1 MDDLVDRIARALVPL
16 LCGSQEDQHGRD
28 LPDKQYDDLSP
39 DWQEAHRGYAM
50 VAIDAAGITRL
61 TAERDAALAHAE
73 RLAGALTGA
82 EAALAAG
89 VAAVDAYN
97 AENSTHLCGG
107 ALFGMAKAL
116 GTARA
121 ALASWQ
127 ERG

>member
-1 MDDLVDRIARALVPL
+1 
-16 LCGSQEDQHGRD
+16 
-28 LPDKQYDDLSP
+28 
-39 DWQEAHRGYAM
+39 
-50 VAIDAAGITRL
+50 
-61 TAERDAALAHAE
+61 
-73 RLAGALTGA
+73 LAGDLAGA

>member
-1 MDDLVDRIARALVPL
+1 MT
-16 LCGSQEDQHGRD
+16 
-28 LPDKQYDDLSP
+28 DLSKL
-39 DWQEAHRGYAM
+39 
-50 VAIDAAGITRL
+50 AAERCAECERL
-61 TAERDAALAHAE
+61 TAERDTALAHAE

-127 ERG
+127 ERE

>member
-1 MDDLVDRIARALVPL
+1 MT
-16 LCGSQEDQHGRD
+16 
-28 LPDKQYDDLSP
+28 DLSKL
-39 DWQEAHRGYAM
+39 
-50 VAIDAAGITRL
+50 AAERCAECERL
-61 TAERDAALAHAE
+61 TAERDTALAHAE
-73 RLAGALTGA
+73 RLAGDLAGA